1 MTESKFEVTDT
12 ALIRSTPAER
22 NFIRNDLVIT
32 KEEFVAC
39 YNKWIEEDKE

>member
-1 MTESKFEVTDT
+1 MIESKFEVTDT
-12 ALIRSTPAER
+12 ALIRSAPAER

-39 YNKWIEEDKE
+39 YKKWIEEDKE

>member
-1 MTESKFEVTDT
+1 MIENKFEVTDT
-12 ALIRSTPAER
+12 ALIRTAPVEER

-39 YNKWIEEDKE
+39 YNKWIKESE